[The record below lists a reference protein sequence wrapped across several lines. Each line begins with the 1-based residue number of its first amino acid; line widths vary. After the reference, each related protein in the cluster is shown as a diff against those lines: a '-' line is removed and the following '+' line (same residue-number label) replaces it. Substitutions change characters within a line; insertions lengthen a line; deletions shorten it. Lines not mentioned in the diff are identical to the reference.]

1 MWDQLAEK
9 LYQKGF
15 LSYPR
20 TETDQYDKDFDFNS
34 LIQKQTYDNTWGAFA
49 QRQVRLRSEV
59 SCVIKLTNTSLLDGG
74 FQKPRNGR
82 KNDKAHPPIHPTNSA
97 NNLEA
102 DERRVYELVTRRFL
116 ASCSKN
122 AEGKTT
128 TVEINIADEFFSTS
142 GASRGASSS
151 DV

>member
-1 MWDQLAEK
+1 M
-9 LYQKGF
+9 
-15 LSYPR
+15 
-20 TETDQYDKDFDFNS
+20 
-34 LIQKQTYDNTWGAFA
+34 
-49 QRQVRLRSEV
+49 
-59 SCVIKLTNTSLLDGG
+59 
-74 FQKPRNGR
+74 

-128 TVEINIADEFFSTS
+128 TVEIKIADELFSTS
-142 GASRGASSS
+142 GRYPSSPLDYDAEICTDIIAGLVILRRNYLDVYPYDRWSSNYLPDFQEGEQFMPSICELKDGTTSRPNLLTEADLVGLM
-151 DV
+151 DKNGIGTLTTT